1 MNDSADYS
9 LHYQGDLRTSMMHH
23 RSSQV
28 VITDAPVDN
37 NGKGESFSP
46 TDLVC
51 SALASCIMT
60 ILGIKAR
67 DMGYDDVQ
75 MTANVW
81 KTMASNPRRIGIIRG
96 VLEIRCRRRRR
107 HPPPRERYKYDKN
120 SLIYRGKRNARQAT
134 GGGRNFY
141 IRLKRARGR
150 SGLVF
155 NDGQTPSKEL
165 SFTSLHMPRR
175 HQTRTFS
182 L

>member
-67 DMGYDDVQ
+67 DMGYEKVEMEAQ
-75 MTANVW
+75 VW
-81 KTMASNPRRIGIIRG
+81 KSMASNPRRIGKITVALRVQIEG
-96 VLEIRCRRRRR
+96 ATDQQKVILERTTRACPVAR
-107 HPPPRERYKYDKN
+107 
-120 SLIYRGKRNARQAT
+120 SLS
-134 GGGRNFY
+134 
-141 IRLKRARGR
+141 
-150 SGLVF
+150 SG
-155 NDGQTPSKEL
+155 TEKEV
-165 SFTSLHMPRR
+165 
-175 HQTRTFS
+175 TF
-182 L
+182 LWA

>member
-37 NGKGESFSP
+37 NGKGDSFSP

-81 KTMASNPRRIGIIRG
+81 KTMASNPRRIGKIRV
-96 VLEIRCRRRRR
+96 VLEVRVEGITDQQRIIL
-107 HPPPRERYKYDKN
+107 ERTTRACPVAR
-120 SLIYRGKRNARQAT
+120 SLSSETA
-134 GGGRNFY
+134 
-141 IRLKRARGR
+141 
-150 SGLVF
+150 
-155 NDGQTPSKEL
+155 KEV
-165 SFTSLHMPRR
+165 
-175 HQTRTFS
+175 TFHW